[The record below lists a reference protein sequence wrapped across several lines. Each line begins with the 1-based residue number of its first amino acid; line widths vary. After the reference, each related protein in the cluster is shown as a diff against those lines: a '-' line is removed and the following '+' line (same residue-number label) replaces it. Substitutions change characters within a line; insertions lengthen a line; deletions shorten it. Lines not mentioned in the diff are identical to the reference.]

1 MKRRLERGEKKKTN
15 IHTERDAVKRD
26 IRKNIKTGIR
36 KIKKVEQDNDER

>member
-1 MKRRLERGEKKKTN
+1 MKRRLDREETN
-15 IHTERDAVKRD
+15 IHTERDTVKRD